1 MLTNGGKTSFF
12 YYHWWFL
19 PTDHKYKKFFIGRV
33 ERDALLLPQGEKLF
47 EAVSEYDDI
56 VFGFKFDKQKFSSFG
71 LTHNWVKQSIFQKFP
86 Y

>member
-33 ERDALLLPQGEKLF
+33 ERDALLLP
-47 EAVSEYDDI
+47 
-56 VFGFKFDKQKFSSFG
+56 
-71 LTHNWVKQSIFQKFP
+71 
-86 Y
+86 